1 MTKTVR
7 IENADTANFKVKVDV
22 YDQVGPDRDPKVD
35 ILVKTIDLD
44 FPTAMTGPH
53 EYLTSTRYML
63 VREG

>member
-22 YDQVGPDRDPKVD
+22 YDMAGATPDPKAD
-35 ILVKTIDLD
+35 TLVKTIDLD
-44 FPTAMTGPH
+44 YPTAMTGPH